1 MHKVLTIGI
10 YRTNSN
16 LTMKSNNSF
25 CLLSF
30 LGLSVATSPFIV
42 SVLTLYLL
50 MDFMTE
56 LGKASEEIFRA
67 ERLPLLSFPDF
78 YNH

>member
-1 MHKVLTIGI
+1 
-10 YRTNSN
+10 
-16 LTMKSNNSF
+16 MKSNNSP

-56 LGKASEEIFRA
+56 LGKVSEEIFRA
-67 ERLPLLSFPDF
+67 ERLPLLNFPDF
-78 YNH
+78 HNH